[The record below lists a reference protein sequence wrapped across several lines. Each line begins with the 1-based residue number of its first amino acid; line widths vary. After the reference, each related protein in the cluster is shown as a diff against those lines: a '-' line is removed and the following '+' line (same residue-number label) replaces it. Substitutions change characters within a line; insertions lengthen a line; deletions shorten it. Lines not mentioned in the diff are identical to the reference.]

1 MHQQCIAPRTQW
13 YHSIQPFTQGVLLLP
28 QSMISDPCMT
38 ITGPERPY
46 LSHTFLT
53 YTRTDDD
60 HIKPSKSHTF
70 IHVIDCGF
78 AHTANG

>member
-1 MHQQCIAPRTQW
+1 MYQQCIAPRTQW
-13 YHSIQPFTQGVLLLP
+13 YRSIRPLTQGVLLLP

-60 HIKPSKSHTF
+60 HIKPSKNDTC
-70 IHVIDCGF
+70 IHVIHCELS
-78 AHTANG
+78 HTMNG